1 MAYLIQYDDG
11 AYNFGPETTAENGFP
26 VQLSEASRYTT
37 YDSAAEKLKDL
48 VGPDGSGAKIV
59 VDPT

>member
-26 VQLSEASRYTT
+26 VQLSEASRYT